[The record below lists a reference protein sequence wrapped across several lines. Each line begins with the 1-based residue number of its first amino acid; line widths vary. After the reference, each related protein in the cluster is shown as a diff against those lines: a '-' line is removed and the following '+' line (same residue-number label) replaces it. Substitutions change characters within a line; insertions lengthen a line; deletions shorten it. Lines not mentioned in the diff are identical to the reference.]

1 MILKLFNEK
10 VIYFEWLKV
19 LINMYWF
26 DNDKNLWIWILL
38 YLNVFNFVFYL
49 FSWKGMDN
57 IFLYF
62 M

>member
-26 DNDKNLWIWILL
+26 VNDKKFMNMD
-38 YLNVFNFVFYL
+38 FV
-49 FSWKGMDN
+49 
-57 IFLYF
+57 IFKCI
-62 M
+62 